1 MTSVSKVVTWN
12 GASGAYTLR
21 RKRNRNMPEWLK
33 LVAII
38 AAYIVV
44 TQWLLPKLGVPT

>member
-1 MTSVSKVVTWN
+1 
-12 GASGAYTLR
+12 
-21 RKRNRNMPEWLK
+21 MPEWLM
-33 LVAII
+33 LVAAI

>member
-1 MTSVSKVVTWN
+1 
-12 GASGAYTLR
+12 
-21 RKRNRNMPEWLK
+21 MPQWLW
-33 LVAII
+33 LVIVL